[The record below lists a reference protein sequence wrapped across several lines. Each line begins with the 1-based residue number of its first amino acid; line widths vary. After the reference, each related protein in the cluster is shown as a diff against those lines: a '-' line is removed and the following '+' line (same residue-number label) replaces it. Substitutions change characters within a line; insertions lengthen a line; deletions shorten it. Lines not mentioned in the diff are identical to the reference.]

1 MCFFLQISMS
11 AACQVDTTATRKE
24 PVLTRM
30 EALRVLAMQAIQATE
45 SHAQTSMSV
54 PLKDITAMTM
64 PHVQICMGTLSVLA
78 MMGSLEAESPV
89 LTSTSALPVI

>member
-1 MCFFLQISMS
+1 MCFFPQISMS
-11 AACQVDTTATRKE
+11 VACQVDTTATRKE

-54 PLKDITAMTM
+54 QLKDITAMTM
-64 PHVQICMGTLSVLA
+64 PPVQIMTGTLCALA
-78 MMGSLEAESPV
+78 MMGIQGAESPV
-89 LTSTSALPVI
+89 LI